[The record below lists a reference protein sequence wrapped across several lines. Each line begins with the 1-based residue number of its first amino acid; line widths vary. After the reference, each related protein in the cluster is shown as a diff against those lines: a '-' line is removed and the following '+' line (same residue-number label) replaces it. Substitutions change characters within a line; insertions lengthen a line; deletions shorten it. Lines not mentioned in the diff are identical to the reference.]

1 MKIISVIVITVIL
14 MSTLVLPSAAE
25 PVVGGNPS
33 FIITEASIS
42 VEKVVDVNYKARTV
56 TLKDDEG
63 KVRTVNVSDQVRNFN
78 QVKEGDV
85 VTIEVNETVS
95 VEVQPGP
102 GDTMNIAAESQSSAA
117 PGAKPSSTRIIE
129 GKLKTQVEA
138 IDYEARTV
146 TFKNRKGVLTTY
158 KVGKQAKHF
167 NEIRRNDMLVIE
179 YTQTVAVSV
188 K

>member
-1 MKIISVIVITVIL
+1 MKIISVIVMTVIL
-14 MSTLVLPSAAE
+14 MLTLVLPSAAE
-25 PVVGGNPS
+25 PAVDENPS
-33 FIITEASIS
+33 FIITEASVS
-42 VEKVVDVNYKARTV
+42 VEKVEDVNYKARTV

-63 KVRTVNVSDQVRNFN
+63 KVRTVKVSDQVRNFN
-78 QVKEGDV
+78 QVKQGDL
-85 VTIEVNETVS
+85 VTIEVNQTVS

-129 GKLKTQVEA
+129 GKLKTRVEA

-158 KVGKQAKHF
+158 KVGEQAKHF
-167 NEIRRNDMLVIE
+167 NKIRRNDMLVIE